1 VTVPGP
7 EKLEIST
14 TRRMAATDLKYP
26 YPVQNTA
33 TEWQQYIRILE
44 KYWRLGALFAAAIL
58 SAIAI
63 VTYTITPV
71 YESTTRLEVDPP
83 GSEAFSLATDNP
95 GVIDEDY
102 RDTQSEILKSEALAM
117 AVIHKLR
124 LDRNPIIVGKKISA
138 GAVASV
144 GDQAIQ
150 LTSTENTALRYYQ
163 EHLSVSLVR
172 KSRVLEV
179 KFATPDPHLSA
190 QVVNCLVDLFIEGNY
205 KARYD
210 AIMHAS
216 EWLSRQMDDI
226 REKAILSNR
235 ALAEYQKAHG
245 IVDVDEKQSSISQK
259 VADLNH
265 QLAQAKTD
273 RIQLEG
279 YLEGIHTNKE
289 SLPQIRDNSMM
300 QALTRR
306 LIESKAELSQAQT
319 IYGGKSPNVQK
330 LEHYIDELQGQI
342 LAEQGNAVREIQTN
356 YEAARARE
364 NLMLQEIKSATS
376 EMSEMAQYNSLK
388 REAQRDA
395 DLYTSLY
402 ARIKEAGITAASK
415 SSNVRL
421 VDRARVLDR
430 PTWPRRR
437 LNLAIG
443 LVLAL
448 LAGVVMVFVREGFD
462 NSIRTG
468 EDVEKSTG
476 LPSLTLV
483 PITSVMSNGRSK
495 KVGLPAASF
504 FERPFSPEAEAIRGL
519 QTSILLSHLD
529 NPPRSLLIASA
540 FPKEGKTTVAINL
553 ALSLSQVGPTCL
565 IDADLRKSGV
575 AAALHLECE
584 RGLSDVLR
592 GSVPLKKALV
602 GMLRSTRLAILPA
615 GSLTGNLD
623 QLLTLD
629 HMRNVL
635 RELNES
641 CQYVVIDSPPPVPYA
656 DARALSS
663 MVDGVILV
671 GRYGSTSREAL
682 GRCAQMLALL
692 RAPVLGVVLNGVDLA
707 SADYRCYHYA

>member
-1 VTVPGP
+1 VTPPGP
-7 EKLEIST
+7 EQIEVST
-14 TRRMAATDLKYP
+14 TRRIAAADLKYP
-26 YPVQNTA
+26 YPGQDTP
-33 TEWQQYIRILE
+33 TERQQYIRILE
-44 KYWRLGALFAAAIL
+44 KYWRFGALFAAGIF

-63 VTYTITPV
+63 VTYSITPV
-71 YESTTRLEVDPP
+71 YESTARLEVDPP
-83 GSEAFSLATDNP
+83 GSEAFSLAADNP
-95 GVIDEDY
+95 AVIDEDY
-102 RDTQSEILKSEALAM
+102 RDTQSEILKSDELAM

-124 LDRNPIIVGKKISA
+124 LDRNAIIVGKKISA

-144 GDQAIQ
+144 GNHATQ
-150 LTSTENTALRYYQ
+150 LTNAENTALRYYQ
-163 EHLSVSLVR
+163 EHLSVALVR

-179 KFATPDPHLSA
+179 KFSTPDPHLSA

-216 EWLSRQMDDI
+216 EWLSHQMDDI
-226 REKAILSNR
+226 REKAVLSNR
-235 ALAEYQKAHG
+235 ALSEYQKAHG
-245 IVDVDEKQSSISQK
+245 IVDVDEKQSSVSQK

-273 RIQLEG
+273 RIQLEA
-279 YLEGIHTNKE
+279 YLKGIHTSNEE

-300 QALTRR
+300 QALTQR

-319 IYGGKSPNVQK
+319 IYGEKSPNVQK
-330 LEHYIDELQGQI
+330 LEHHIDELQGQI
-342 LAEQGNAVREIQTN
+342 LAEERKTVREIQTN

-364 NLMLQEIKSATS
+364 NLMSQEIKNATN
-376 EMSEMAQYNSLK
+376 EMSEVAQYNSLK

-395 DLYTSLY
+395 DLYTSLF

-421 VDRARVLDR
+421 VDQARILDR

-443 LVLAL
+443 FVLAL
-448 LAGVVMVFVREGFD
+448 LGGVVMAFVREGFD
-462 NSIRTG
+462 TSIRTG
-468 EDVEKSTG
+468 EDVEKLTG

-483 PITSVMSNGRSK
+483 PTTSVMLNGKSK
-495 KVGLPAASF
+495 KAGLPAASF

-553 ALSLSQVGPTCL
+553 AISLSQVGPTCL
-565 IDADLRKSGV
+565 VDADLRKSGV
-575 AAALHLECE
+575 AATLHLKCE
-584 RGLSDVLR
+584 RGLSDVLK

-602 GMLRSTRLAILPA
+602 GMRRSTRLAILPA

-623 QLLTLD
+623 EFLTLD

-641 CQYVVIDSPPPVPYA
+641 CQYVVIDSPPLVPYA
-656 DARALSS
+656 DARVLSS

-671 GRYGSTSREAL
+671 GRYGSTSRQAL
-682 GRCAQMLALL
+682 ARCAQMLAVL
-692 RAPVLGVVLNGVDLA
+692 RAPVLGVVLNDVDLTA
-707 SADYRCYHYA
+707 RDYR